1 MKKNQFE
8 TDLNFFLD
16 QLRLRKIKVTE
27 NRQKV
32 LLRFLSKKN
41 PWTLNSLFESL
52 NNEAPCE
59 LSSIFR
65 ALADLEKA
73 EILEKFTLPG
83 DRQTYYSLVSRHGHH
98 HHIICQDCGQISH
111 LDFCLPTKWMGKL
124 ESTSGFQITEHHLE
138 FKGLCA
144 SCK

>member
-8 TDLNFFLD
+8 TDLNFYLD
-16 QLRLRKIKVTE
+16 QLRLRKIKITE

-32 LLRFLSKKN
+32 LLRFLTGKN

-52 NNEAPCE
+52 NGEVACE

-73 EILEKFTLPG
+73 GILEKFTLPG
-83 DRQTYYSLVSRHGHH
+83 DRQTYYSLVARHGHH
-98 HHIICQDCGQISH
+98 HHIICQDCGIISH
-111 LDFCLPTKWMGKL
+111 LDFCLPAKWMGKL
-124 ESTSGFQITEHHLE
+124 ELTSGFQITEHHLE
-138 FKGLCA
+138 FKGLCGR
-144 SCK
+144 CK